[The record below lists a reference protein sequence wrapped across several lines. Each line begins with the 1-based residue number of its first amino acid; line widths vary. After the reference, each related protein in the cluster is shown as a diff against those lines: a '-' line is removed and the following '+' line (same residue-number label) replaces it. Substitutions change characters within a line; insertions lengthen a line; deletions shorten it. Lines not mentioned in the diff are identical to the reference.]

1 MDYEIPDFYEYLN
14 WYDLDTPVGI
24 YNFMQEFLE
33 DNNIEDYPDIK
44 VYYEMLCDSAFK
56 EQPDMVVV
64 DYVLNKLKNR
74 LIKYGFAHTTRLVTR
89 DLKNTNIYFYWKQK

>member
-14 WYDLDTPVGI
+14 WYDLNTPVGI

-44 VYYEMLCDSAFK
+44 VYYEMLCESAFK

-74 LIKYGFAHTTRLVTR
+74 LIKYGFAHTTRFLAV
-89 DLKNTNIYFYWKQK
+89 DLKKKAYFYWKQK